1 MLNFLEKNSFFGP
14 LFSLG
19 ILKKSKSVFLGM
31 KLDVCKLN
39 SNLSEVK
46 NLSVR
51 IPNSF
56 HYSLSRQ
63 KVGELNSVP

>member
-1 MLNFLEKNSFFGP
+1 MQKFPKYFFENIGNIISMEGGSIAEFPRKKFFFGP

-46 NLSVR
+46 NLSV
-51 IPNSF
+51 
-56 HYSLSRQ
+56 
-63 KVGELNSVP
+63 

>member
-1 MLNFLEKNSFFGP
+1 MEGGSIAEFPRKKFFFGP

-46 NLSVR
+46 NLSV
-51 IPNSF
+51 
-56 HYSLSRQ
+56 
-63 KVGELNSVP
+63 